1 MKKILASIF
10 LVLTLITP
18 VCVNGSTT
26 INVNNSTPK
35 VDASEKVYD
44 FADLLTD
51 NEEKIIYDK
60 IQTFIKTYN
69 MDLAVVTINEN
80 NKNSQADYADDFYD
94 YNDFGLNEHHDGLL
108 FLIDMENSQYDMENS
123 QYYISTTGEAI
134 RMYDDYRI
142 EGILDYIESY
152 MINGNYYEAT
162 VSFINKISSYA
173 DSGIPTSNKN
183 TYIDETGD
191 IVYIKKINIFASI
204 ILSGIITLVVIL
216 ILVNKNKMI
225 KKAEDAYRYVDKNNI
240 NITQRNDQFITTH
253 TTSVIISSSSG
264 GGGSS
269 THRGSSGRSHGGGG
283 RGF

>member
-108 FLIDMENSQYDMENS
+108 FLIDMENS

>member
-216 ILVNKNKMI
+216 I
-225 KKAEDAYRYVDKNNI
+225 
-240 NITQRNDQFITTH
+240 
-253 TTSVIISSSSG
+253 
-264 GGGSS
+264 
-269 THRGSSGRSHGGGG
+269 
-283 RGF
+283 

>member
-1 MKKILASIF
+1 MKKILTSIF
-10 LVLTLITP
+10 LVLKLITT

-26 INVNNSTPK
+26 NVNNSTPK

-108 FLIDMENSQYDMENS
+108 FLIDMENS